1 MPDASSLREA
11 SASEAY
17 ALMELER
24 AANLASLGHV
34 FPPSLYPYP
43 EADVLARWALVLEAT
58 DVTVLVLPFDVVSAS
73 DTGVGGLAAVT
84 AYDESTL
91 RHLVVHPSC
100 WGTGLGKLCVGA
112 AVDGI
117 AAHGSPVARLWCLVE
132 NHRARGLYEHLGWA
146 PTGQRR
152 EAVFPPHPEEME
164 YARTLSG
171 SRVEGPLPQ

>member
-1 MPDASSLREA
+1 MREAPSLREA
-11 SASEAY
+11 SPDEAY

-43 EADVLARWALVLEAT
+43 EADVLARWALVLESP
-58 DVTVLVLPFDVVSAS
+58 DVTVLVLPFEAL
-73 DTGVGGLAAVT
+73 DTSGPGVGVLAAVT

-100 WGTGLGKLCVGA
+100 WGTGLGRLCVSA

-117 AAHGSPVARLWCLVE
+117 AARGTSVARLWCLVE

-146 PTGQRR
+146 PTGRR
-152 EAVFPPHPEEME
+152 QEAVFPPHPEEME
-164 YARTLSG
+164 YSLRLS
-171 SRVEGPLPQ
+171 